1 MGLSLP
7 YSAGLAPPHH
17 EPARTSMAFLAGYAH
32 ASAPQSQAPG
42 ATEEDILPLSV
53 PPVLAAIWDT
63 PPAAN
68 WSNMQEPLKPLPAS
82 QEPAPQRGVPLSVQ
96 RQLSAC

>member
-1 MGLSLP
+1 MDS
-7 YSAGLAPPHH
+7 
-17 EPARTSMAFLAGYAH
+17 YAH
-32 ASAPQSQAPG
+32 TSTPQSQTPG

-53 PPVLAAIWDT
+53 PPVLAAIWDP

-68 WSNMQEPLKPLPAS
+68 WSNMQQPLKSLPAN
-82 QEPAPQRGVPLSVQ
+82 QEPASQRGVPLSVQ